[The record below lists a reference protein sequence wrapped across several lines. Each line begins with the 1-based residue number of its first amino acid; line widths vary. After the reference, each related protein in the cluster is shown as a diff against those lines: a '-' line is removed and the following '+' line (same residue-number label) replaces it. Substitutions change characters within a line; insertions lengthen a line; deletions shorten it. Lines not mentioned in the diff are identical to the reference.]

1 MLWFFLVI
9 ILRSYLCKSCV
20 RLPVTRCFGAE
31 LLVTDYSFG
40 IRLSYWSTATKLYV
54 NTYHFS
60 EVDPR
65 CLVNC
70 TSKNA
75 LGEPLISLTATKC
88 GLKGA

>member
-1 MLWFFLVI
+1 MQVLCAAARDTLFWSGVAGDRLQLWDTT
-9 ILRSYLCKSCV
+9 K
-20 RLPVTRCFGAE
+20 
-31 LLVTDYSFG
+31 LLV
-40 IRLSYWSTATKLYV
+40 STATKLYV

-88 GLKGA
+88 GLKGAY